1 MADDTDV
8 LLKIFEEERN
18 QAIHTET
25 QRSTIAYILVLIDSA
40 VILFIFQAGLK
51 PSSLPLAM
59 FLIIIGIFG
68 SIISAKLY
76 ERADLHMEISNQIQR
91 KLEFLYP
98 RIQLKEC
105 VLTARDKNRQ
115 RHPFI
120 RRIPL
125 YFLWIGFHL
134 LIALIGA
141 IFTSIILLS
150 TMR

>member
-105 VLTARDKNRQ
+105 VLTARDKN
-115 RHPFI
+115 
-120 RRIPL
+120 
-125 YFLWIGFHL
+125 
-134 LIALIGA
+134 
-141 IFTSIILLS
+141 
-150 TMR
+150 